1 MKKFIT
7 CLFISLVSVVAL
19 NAQDYVVEPANG
31 SVVETLTDIFITWEG
46 AQVIDVKTELMVG
59 GIKAYM
65 INGDNKVFVTD
76 VFCGPAWGDYINLTM
91 MNPTVDAGEYQIEIP
106 DDMITVDGVAVAA
119 FNLNYTIPGM
129 PTSAATFD
137 ITADDKVSLNTV
149 YITVSP
155 CEELLINEGEEVEA
169 PYLIKNEGFNSTRA
183 AQYTITITGANT
195 ATLTADKEIAN
206 GHYTLHIPRGNFIID
221 GEINPLIM
229 KDFVPAAVENVTN
242 DAQCV
247 DVYDIRGVKV
257 LNNAIPDEVKGLD
270 VGIYIVNGKK
280 IVVRNNK

>member
-1 MKKFIT
+1 MKKIFT
-7 CLFISLVSVVAL
+7 SLLLSVFCAVAV
-19 NAQDYVVEPANG
+19 NAQNYTVEPANG

-46 AQVIDVKTELMVG
+46 AQVIDVNTELMVG

-137 ITADDKVSLNTV
+137 ITTDDGSLSTI
-149 YITVSP
+149 YITVTP
-155 CEELLINEGEEVEA
+155 CAELLINEDEEVEA
-169 PYLIKNEGFNSTRA
+169 PYLIKNDGFNSTRVA
-183 AQYTITITGANT
+183 NYAVTVTGANT
-195 ATLTADKEIAN
+195 ATLTTEKDIAN
-206 GHYTLHIPRGNFIID
+206 GHYTLHIPRANFIID

-229 KDFVPAAVENVTN
+229 KEFVPAAVENVVN
-242 DAQCV
+242 DTQRV
-247 DVYDIRGVKV
+247 TVYNLNGVQVIGNGVAGDINQLQPGV
-257 LNNAIPDEVKGLD
+257 
-270 VGIYIVNGKK
+270 YIVNGTKK
-280 IVVRNNK
+280 VVNNK